1 MKKLFYPKILF
12 PSIKLIFI
20 TGFFYFFFLGIVK
33 FIDKPK
39 SHIDSGFIISAIVF
53 SFFIG
58 YIIFHL
64 GYFFCFYFKYI
75 SLTENEI
82 SIFELNKLKTTRY
95 NLDEISGYSKSE
107 VYFGKHTWK
116 CKSIVFYFKSG
127 KTSEILSSFVSGVDD
142 LEKELK
148 SRKVK
153 YLGFE
158 HYNTGWFFRQ
168 YKFTKY

>member
-1 MKKLFYPKILF
+1 M
-12 PSIKLIFI
+12 IFI
-20 TGFFYFFFLGIVK
+20 TGFFYFLFLGIVK

-53 SFFIG
+53 SLFIG

-82 SIFELNKLKTTRY
+82 SIFELNKLKIAKF
-95 NLDEISGYSKSE
+95 NVDEILGFSKSE
-107 VYFGKHTWK
+107 VYFGKYAWK
-116 CKSIVFYFKSG
+116 SKSLVIYFKSG

-158 HYNTGWFFRQ
+158 YYKTGWFFRE
-168 YKFTKY
+168 YKFNK